1 MGTVVRDA
9 ETGKLIADL
18 LNPESQVIVARGGR
32 GGKGNSH
39 FRSAANQAP
48 RIAEKGE
55 PGMERWLTLELK
67 MIADIA
73 LVGVP
78 NAGKSTLLSVV
89 SNAKPKIADYP
100 FTTLQ
105 PNPGARTKPH
115 HTMPTRY

>member
-1 MGTVVRDA
+1 M
-9 ETGKLIADL
+9 
-18 LNPESQVIVARGGR
+18 IVAHGGR
-32 GGKGNSH
+32 GGKGNSY
-39 FRSAANQAP
+39 FKSSANQAP
-48 RIAEKGE
+48 RLAEKRAS
-55 PGMERWLTLELK
+55 PVWERWVTLELK

-105 PNPGARTKPH
+105 PNLGTVIYDNKRLGIRR
-115 HTMPTRY
+115 HTRAH